1 MTADPTDRPGDAPC
15 CQCRVCPDCGSMTDT
30 DPPEMT
36 FPTLV
41 ATVGYVQATW
51 SEASVAVN
59 AAVADDWASAA
70 LLWTTAA
77 SAPARAAAS
86 TSP

>member
-1 MTADPTDRPGDAPC
+1 MALNVFAPGIPGAATSARFAT
-15 CQCRVCPDCGSMTDT
+15 QVTVTDT
-30 DPPEMT
+30 EPPEMK
-36 FPTLV
+36 FATLV
-41 ATVGYVQATW
+41 ATVGDGQATW
-51 SEASVAVN
+51 SEASVAVT